1 MQLQF
6 HPASGSGPVRTISVG
21 HVGERLA
28 IGAAAALAALAVS
41 LWFTVPAVT
50 GRQGRQEDGARALAE
65 SRALRSQRMRVQGE
79 ADAVRRRALAGANLL
94 NRIAFLYRV
103 PPSQWPRILAPEHRL
118 LSDGAPERVADQA
131 PAYLVALE
139 KGLDLLAQ
147 REAEDPAVSRQVP
160 AIVPLGDAPFE
171 PSAYFGPRKSPWTK
185 EEEFLS
191 GIEIAAAAG
200 TAVVAPGDG
209 VVTFAG
215 SVRRGLKG
223 GLWRLGNVVVLS
235 HGPRGATVFGHL
247 AKFSVRRGEKVLRGA
262 RLGTVGS
269 SGWAI
274 SPQLHYE
281 FWRPDGSNL
290 RPTDP
295 LFAVLDS
302 TFDRPRSSLEQMD
315 ATWAP
320 GPLSPLPGIGIRAE
334 RAAGP
339 STPPSRRIR
348 RRAVGA
354 PAPQIR
360 TPAPQIGAP
369 APQIR

>member
-6 HPASGSGPVRTISVG
+6 HPASRRGPVRTISVG
-21 HVGERLA
+21 PVGERVTIA
-28 IGAAAALAALAVS
+28 TAAALAALAVS

-50 GRQGRQEDGARALAE
+50 RRHGRQEDGGRALAE
-65 SRALRSQRMRVQGE
+65 SGTLRSQAVRVQGE
-79 ADAVRRRALAGANLL
+79 ADAVRRRARAGANLL

-103 PPSQWPRILAPEHRL
+103 PPARWPRILAPEHRL
-118 LSDGAPERVADQA
+118 LSVAAPERVADQA
-131 PAYLVALE
+131 PAYVIALE
-139 KGLDLLAQ
+139 KGRDLLEQ
-147 REAEDPAVSRQVP
+147 REAEDPAVAREVP

-171 PSAYFGPRKSPWTK
+171 PSAYFGPGKSPWTN

-191 GIEIAAAAG
+191 GVEIAAAAG

-209 VVTFAG
+209 VVAFAG
-215 SVRRGLKG
+215 SVRRGLAG

-235 HGPRGATVFGHL
+235 HGPRGATLFGHL
-247 AKFSVRRGEKVLRGA
+247 ARFTVRRGERVSRGA

-269 SGWAI
+269 SGWAV

-281 FWRPDGSNL
+281 FWGYDGSNL

-302 TFDRPRSSLEQMD
+302 TFDRPPFSLEQMD

-320 GPLSPLPGIGIRAE
+320 GPPHPLPGIGIRAE
-334 RAAGP
+334 KAAGP

-348 RRAVGA
+348 RRALEAVT
-354 PAPQIR
+354 PQVR
-360 TPAPQIGAP
+360 TP
-369 APQIR
+369 